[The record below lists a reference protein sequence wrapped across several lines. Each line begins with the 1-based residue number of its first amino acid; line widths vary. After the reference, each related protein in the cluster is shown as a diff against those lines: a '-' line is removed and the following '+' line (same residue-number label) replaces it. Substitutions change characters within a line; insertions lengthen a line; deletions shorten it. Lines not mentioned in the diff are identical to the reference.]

1 MAEHAVSTGRATSIT
16 IDDVRAAADA
26 IDGAVAHTPTVHSRT
41 LSAITGADIW
51 LKLENLQ
58 FTASFKERGALN
70 RILRLTPEER
80 ARGVV
85 AVSAGNHAQGVAYH
99 ASRLG
104 VPATIVMPRATPN
117 VKVANVEALGATVV
131 LEGTS
136 YAEAEKAAL
145 ALGEKRGLAWVAPF
159 DDPDV
164 IAGQGTVGL
173 ELLGDVDGLDAVI
186 LPVGG
191 GGLIA
196 GVAIAVAAL
205 APTTEAF
212 GVESERYPCMANAL
226 RGSGEVPGGA
236 TIAEGIAVAS
246 AGRLTVPIVRAHGV
260 HVVSVSEAALEQA
273 VALFL
278 EIEKTVVEGAGAAGL
293 AAVLSDRQR
302 FAGRRVGIVVTGG
315 NIDLRLLAEVIM
327 RSLVRSGRLN
337 RLSIGV
343 PDVPGALAEVASI
356 LGREGANIVEVLH
369 QRMFSDLDVKT
380 ASLEIAVETR
390 DRDQLERA
398 VTALRDLGYHVTRPG
413 P

>member
-1 MAEHAVSTGRATSIT
+1 VSRGRAASIT
-16 IDDVRAAADA
+16 IDHVRAAAHA
-26 IDGAVAHTPTVHSRT
+26 IDGAVAHTPAVHSRT

-117 VKVANVEALGATVV
+117 VKVANVEALGATVI

-136 YAEAEKAAL
+136 YAAAEKAAL
-145 ALGEKRGLAWVAPF
+145 ALAEKRGLAWVAPF

-164 IAGQGTVGL
+164 IAGQGTAGL

-196 GVAIAVAAL
+196 GVAIVVAAL
-205 APTTEAF
+205 APSTEVI

-236 TIAEGIAVAS
+236 TIAEGIAVAT

-260 HVVSVSEAALEQA
+260 GVVSVSEAALEQA

-390 DRDQLERA
+390 DRGQLERA
-398 VTALRDLGYHVTRPG
+398 VAALRDPGYHVTRPG